1 MKCFQVIKL
10 STRIKLSNVKVT
22 LEYSKAEIFVIAL
35 PITCPKWSRQKH
47 EEELNYYFSLFACTV
62 F

>member
-47 EEELNYYFSLFACTV
+47 EDELNKLN
-62 F
+62 